1 MIPYA
6 PLTIKQSEYVKRCMT
21 CWLNVAEGGKRAGKN
36 ILNTMAY
43 GAVLEDHPD
52 RLHLV
57 AGVTLA
63 TAKMNVIDSNG
74 FGLKHIFKGRCR
86 EGKYEERDAL
96 YVQTR
101 TGEKIVIC
109 AGGGKVNDA
118 ARIKGNSYGTV
129 YITEVNE
136 CHQSFVQEVFDR
148 TLASTKRQLFFDLNP
163 MSPSHWFYSDIL
175 DYQDELKVRGENTGY
190 NYEHFTI
197 ADNMSLSDA
206 KLREVLSTYDKTS
219 LWYQADIL
227 GRRTAASGR
236 IYERYSYKDV
246 VVTPDY
252 ISDKEFRDKGKR
264 FVQFSIGVDIG
275 GTDATVATITGFTE
289 GYREAIK
296 LDGYYHKQGKN
307 TSGYTHDK
315 YAKEIVDKIV
325 EWERTYHF
333 YVPFFFNSCDIFCES
348 ADKLFRQALS
358 NELQRRGIYI
368 TVNPSYKKDGIVA
381 RIRLES
387 ILMNQGRLKIMS
399 HLKPWIEAYENA
411 VWDADEKA
419 KGEWVRVD
427 DGSYPV
433 DCLDSGEYG
442 MQPYA
447 RYLEV

>member
-148 TLASTKRQLFFDLNP
+148 TLASTKRQLFFNLNP

-175 DYQDELKVRGENTGY
+175 DYQDELKARGENEGY

-206 KLREVLSTYDKTS
+206 KLREVLLTYDKTS

-246 VVTPDY
+246 VITPDY
-252 ISDKEFRDKGKR
+252 ISDKEFKDKGKR

-275 GTDATVATITGFTE
+275 GTDATVATLTGFTE

-381 RIRLES
+381 RIRLEC
-387 ILMNQGRLKIMS
+387 ILMNQGRLKIMN
-399 HLKPWIEAYENA
+399 HMKPWIEAYENA
-411 VWDADEKA
+411 VWDVDEKA

-442 MQPYA
+442 IHPYA

>member
-175 DYQDELKVRGENTGY
+175 DYQDELKARGENEGY

-206 KLREVLSTYDKTS
+206 KLCEVLLTYDKTS

-246 VVTPDY
+246 VITPDY
-252 ISDKEFRDKGKR
+252 ISDKEFKDKGKR

-275 GTDATVATITGFTE
+275 GTDATI
-289 GYREAIK
+289 
-296 LDGYYHKQGKN
+296 
-307 TSGYTHDK
+307 
-315 YAKEIVDKIV
+315 
-325 EWERTYHF
+325 
-333 YVPFFFNSCDIFCES
+333 
-348 ADKLFRQALS
+348 
-358 NELQRRGIYI
+358 
-368 TVNPSYKKDGIVA
+368 
-381 RIRLES
+381 
-387 ILMNQGRLKIMS
+387 
-399 HLKPWIEAYENA
+399 
-411 VWDADEKA
+411 
-419 KGEWVRVD
+419 
-427 DGSYPV
+427 
-433 DCLDSGEYG
+433 
-442 MQPYA
+442 
-447 RYLEV
+447 